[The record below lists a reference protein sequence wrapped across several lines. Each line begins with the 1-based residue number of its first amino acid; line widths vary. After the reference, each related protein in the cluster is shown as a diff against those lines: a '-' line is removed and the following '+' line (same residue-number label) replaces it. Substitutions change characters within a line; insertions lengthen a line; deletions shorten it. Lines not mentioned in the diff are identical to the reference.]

1 MMKMI
6 QILPVFLLLAAYSA
20 TPIPDPIPD
29 PKSSGKSFLFLTS
42 PHKATSPRMAIHTL
56 ISAIATATA
65 DMGTVE
71 EMVTVVIPA
80 MVLTDMDSANGRDIA
95 SKTSAKLGMIASE
108 T

>member
-1 MMKMI
+1 
-6 QILPVFLLLAAYSA
+6 
-20 TPIPDPIPD
+20 
-29 PKSSGKSFLFLTS
+29 
-42 PHKATSPRMAIHTL
+42 L